1 MLQTEMKIS
10 QVMIIITDNS
20 IVDKIYTD
28 LYSGNFANKLKFVFQ
43 KFCSYRYFHILSSF
57 VFFRF

>member
-1 MLQTEMKIS
+1 MLQTEVKIS
-10 QVMIIITDNS
+10 QVVIIITDNS

-28 LYSGNFANKLKFVFQ
+28 LYSGNFVNKLKFFFQ
-43 KFCSYRYFHILSSF
+43 KFCAYRYFHILSSF